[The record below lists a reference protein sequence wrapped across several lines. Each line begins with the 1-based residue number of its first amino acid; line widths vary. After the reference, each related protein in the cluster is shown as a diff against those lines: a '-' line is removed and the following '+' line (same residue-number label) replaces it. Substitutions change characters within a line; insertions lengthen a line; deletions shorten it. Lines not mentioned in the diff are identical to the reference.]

1 MKRVILLLLIALVAA
16 CASRA
21 QTFTLEASHGQTVE
35 HEFGSGLISRL
46 AANRD
51 PVTPGWTIEV
61 LPKGEKNPEVELGWP
76 VNPPYRGWNPTV
88 LDVSYGYTAAQAL
101 QMNTRQFSF
110 IRDPADYARTAQ
122 AVRSLLWSYGIAQQ
136 QLDQSR
142 RILDEVAKCTVT
154 VRIID
159 GRLGKHSVT
168 PLAPAERIERLKVEV
183 EVELCKPVPGAS
195 TP

>member
-1 MKRVILLLLIALVAA
+1 VR
-16 CASRA
+16 
-21 QTFTLEASHGQTVE
+21 
-35 HEFGSGLISRL
+35 
-46 AANRD
+46 
-51 PVTPGWTIEV
+51 
-61 LPKGEKNPEVELGWP
+61 PKGEKDPEVELSWP
-76 VNPPYRGWNPTV
+76 VNPPYRGWNATR

-110 IRDPADYARTAQ
+110 MRDPADYSRTAE
-122 AVRSLLWSYGIAQQ
+122 AVRSLLWSYGIPQH

-159 GRLGKHSVT
+159 GRRGKHSVT
-168 PLAPAERIERLKVEV
+168 PLAPAERVEWVKV
-183 EVELCKPVPGAS
+183 EVELCKPVQGAS